1 MSYDVNTRAY
11 MWDWSDIYLLKKITN
26 REFEIKDMDSQIYYE
41 YFKDKDWNYFN
52 PHEQLIFKGDTL
64 YWCKY

>member
-1 MSYDVNTRAY
+1 
-11 MWDWSDIYLLKKITN
+11 
-26 REFEIKDMDSQIYYE
+26 MDSQIYDE